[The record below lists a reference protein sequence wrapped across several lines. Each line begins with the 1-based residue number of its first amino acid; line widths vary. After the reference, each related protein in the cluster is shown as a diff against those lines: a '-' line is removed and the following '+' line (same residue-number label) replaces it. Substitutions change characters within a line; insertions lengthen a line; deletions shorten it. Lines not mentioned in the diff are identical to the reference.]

1 MTAVFQQQQPRSF
14 SEHTQ
19 QAQSFLPQSPRSFS
33 GASEQAQR
41 EELRLLQEEQSKLSY
56 LLAEIQKMPLPR
68 RESVSVSLR
77 SPPHP
82 RGSSDEDAVSIK
94 SVGTTFTSGGGSLVY
109 PDESWSVIMV
119 AEWVKQKGA
128 TDDIVR
134 AFVDQDIDGGVL
146 MSLSGEDL
154 KNELG
159 VLSFGLRRKILLA
172 IEKSKA

>member
-1 MTAVFQQQQPRSF
+1 MASVYQQQSPRSF
-14 SEHTQ
+14 SEQSQ

-94 SVGTTFTSGGGSLVY
+94 SVGTTFTSGGSLVY
-109 PDESWSVIMV
+109 PDESWSVMMV

-134 AFVDQDIDGGVL
+134 AFVDQDIDGSVL